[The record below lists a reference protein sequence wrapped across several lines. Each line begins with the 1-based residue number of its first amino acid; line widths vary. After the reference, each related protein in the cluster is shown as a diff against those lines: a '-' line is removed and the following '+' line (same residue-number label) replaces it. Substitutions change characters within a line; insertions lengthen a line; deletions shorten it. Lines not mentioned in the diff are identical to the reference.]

1 MKKKVFQCQV
11 IHGDAQGVCQR
22 SFKKCIMANA
32 HDSTGC
38 QKCKK
43 KFHNRLAALRTASKV
58 EIEAADNI
66 FPIMG
71 FSAGKKTE
79 IRKPNSQKQ
88 LT

>member
-1 MKKKVFQCQV
+1 
-11 IHGDAQGVCQR
+11 
-22 SFKKCIMANA
+22 MANA

-71 FSAGKKTE
+71 FSACKNNNENGEK
-79 IRKPNSQKQ
+79 
-88 LT
+88 

>member
-1 MKKKVFQCQV
+1 
-11 IHGDAQGVCQR
+11 
-22 SFKKCIMANA
+22 MANA

-66 FPIMG
+66 SPIMA
-71 FSAGKKTE
+71 FSALWRKIKSSRHKELTQMVKTQ
-79 IRKPNSQKQ
+79 IKM
-88 LT
+88 